1 MIPLKIKVAIAS
13 LVLVIAQLQVFFVH
27 QQTEITSLT
36 KELSEYKVKL
46 QTEERRSEQL
56 GSSVEQLKKVIE
68 DNNTRIEQAQ
78 QLSERLKAQA
88 QIQQQQAQ
96 SNAKEYQKQ
105 IDFLRNKKLEGSE
118 CEQIIGLLDSLD

>member
-13 LVLVIAQLQVFFVH
+13 LVLIIAQLQIFFVH

-56 GSSVEQLKKVIE
+56 GSSVEQLKKIIE
-68 DNNTRIEQAQ
+68 DNNQRVKLAAEAQERLRAQGKIQQEQA
-78 QLSERLKAQA
+78 A
-88 QIQQQQAQ
+88 QQAKSYEQ
-96 SNAKEYQKQ
+96 RIKQ
-105 IDFLRNKKLEGSE
+105 LQDKKPEGTT
-118 CEQIIGLLDSLD
+118 CDQVLGLLDSLD